1 MAKHFTTMTFQN
13 YLLSA
18 YYVLALSPDARL
30 ERTAK
35 KTGITHKWVCV
46 RHRELQGSLLVRHHL
61 SSPSFSTAP
70 DTQ

>member
-35 KTGITHKWVCV
+35 KSRYYTEVGMRQAQRATGVSACPA
-46 RHRELQGSLLVRHHL
+46 
-61 SSPSFSTAP
+61 SS
-70 DTQ
+70 